1 MDESALSIFSESE
14 EDHMLEIKLRILHGT
29 HKDPLT
35 LQDNLWHCTQDLIV
49 YKKAWSLSGF

>member
-1 MDESALSIFSESE
+1 MLLYHDKCSHDHEKAYSMDESALSIFSESE

-35 LQDNLWHCTQDLIV
+35 LQDNL
-49 YKKAWSLSGF
+49 